1 MCYRIKPVIPQWL
14 SEYLVDPHKLSLEV
28 CQTQECEKKQAKFL
42 FTVKFAFF
50 FKSLCFQQLLRC
62 NRINPLTSKAS
73 VKIGCGFSRIPP
85 SGLSH
90 SRIGEKTGHKLF
102 FTGKFA
108 FFFKNLCFQQLLRCY
123 RIIPVTSTVI
133 IKILCWPV

>member
-90 SRIGEKTGHKLF
+90 SRIGEKTGENFFHWKVCLF
-102 FTGKFA
+102 FK
-108 FFFKNLCFQQLLRCY
+108 KLCLQKLLMCY
-123 RIIPVTSTVI
+123 RINPVTSTVI
-133 IKILCWPV
+133 VRIPCGPS